1 MLGAADMDESVA
13 VRPLSK
19 EEQKQQQLYAKLH
32 PALQAV
38 VERLR
43 KKDAQPGADEAKFV
57 REGKAE
63 VRVWLTEKTPALLA
77 QLKQL
82 GFEVVLEPKTAK
94 LLIGRLAIDKLAA
107 LAEIKEVRYVTPATT
122 TGM

>member
-1 MLGAADMDESVA
+1 MGDRGTM
-13 VRPLSK
+13 RPLSK
-19 EEQKQQQLYAKLH
+19 EEQKQQQLDAKLH
-32 PALQAV
+32 PALRAV